1 MRIPG
6 ASALLCLTCS
16 LLACT
21 NDAVLPEPEPPTVLV
36 VTMQASDLDYP
47 EAGFAFT
54 VNGGAPIA
62 FALPTATLVQDVTPA
77 THQLQFIS
85 PDAGCSFVGG
95 SERTVEVPAGDTAR
109 VVVNVSC
116 TARFGTVQLDVI
128 TSGPDPD
135 ADGYVLG
142 FEGMEPFTVAPS
154 DSRVIARVPAGPL
167 VMTELDGLASNCAA
181 RAATPDGSRPVPAG
195 REVIVKGA
203 GRTTV
208 TLRVDCHPIV
218 RNRILFHTHVEG
230 GLYSIH
236 PDGHSLVQLAPA
248 GSYVGGEMSLS
259 PDGAK
264 LAWSHGVGR
273 ERRNGMTLMYVDGT
287 VIASVFGDRL
297 VTHPSWSRDGAVIV
311 ADDFTNVL
319 AVNADGSN
327 PRQVRVGR
335 EPDLLHAAGPLVF
348 MDGGPWVASTL
359 TGPASGLL
367 PSAGM
372 AIPRWSPD
380 GGKIAYLALPP
391 GSFGHQLY
399 VMNANGADRRQLTYF
414 PFGMGAPTWSPDGSR
429 IAIGGDNNIWIASV
443 LGAGTLSRMDL
454 PPLASLPLWSL
465 VP

>member
-1 MRIPG
+1 VRIPG
-6 ASALLCLTCS
+6 PSALFY
-16 LLACT
+16 LACT
-21 NDAVLPEPEPPTVLV
+21 LSACADEAVLPEPDPPTVLV
-36 VTMQASDLDYP
+36 VTMQASDPDYP
-47 EAGFAFT
+47 EHGFALT
-54 VNGGAPIA
+54 VNGGAPVP
-62 FALPTATLVQDVTPA
+62 FALPTATLVQEVTPA
-77 THQLQFIS
+77 AHQLHFIS

-95 SERTVEVPAGDTAR
+95 SERTVELPAGDTVR

-135 ADGYVLG
+135 VDGYVVG
-142 FEGMEPFTVAPS
+142 FDVMGAITVAS
-154 DSRVIARVPAGPL
+154 NGSRVIGRVPAGPL
-167 VMTELDGLASNCAA
+167 VMTELGGLASNCVA
-181 RAATPDGSRPVPAG
+181 RTATPDGSHPVPAG
-195 REVIVKGA
+195 REVLVTGA

-259 PDGAK
+259 PDGVK

-287 VIASVFGDRL
+287 VIANVFGDRE

-319 AVNADGSN
+319 AVNADGSD

-348 MDGGPWVASTL
+348 IDGGPWIAPTL
-359 TGPASGLL
+359 TGQASGLL
-367 PSAGM
+367 PSHGM

-380 GGKIAYLALPP
+380 GGMIAYLALPP
-391 GSFGHQLY
+391 GSFGHQLH
-399 VMNANGADRRQLTYF
+399 VMNANGADRRQVTYF